1 MQGQAQAPVQ
11 GQAQAP
17 VQGQAQVQ
25 TNVPNSNVQSQAVQ
39 PNVGVGA
46 VSGTGAVSQ
55 MQAQVQVQTQAQA
68 QAQAQIQA
76 QIQANGNAI
85 QMPKGLSTPVV
96 NLDEDSLQDEI
107 IKNVMQTVPSDDLD
121 EFGIKNNNNLT
132 SAPLSG
138 VVADTDLTEDN
149 NTFSQILNKGASEP
163 NALSALG
170 DSSKVVPT
178 NSALGAAQITSGQN
192 DPIPEE
198 SVVNNVATPKEG
210 GILRR
215 LASLF
220 GRKNNVEEAV
230 SSSSSESKSVDP
242 SKAALDNLLN
252 KSEQTASSQN
262 SAATNI
268 RMNSYESLVNKLQ
281 MAAADEALPPKMQE
295 QAQNLLKSLQNP
307 VNDLKTVSSW
317 LNFVTGPMS
326 PSSSQ
331 ALALHQWAFML
342 LCIRFEQIG
351 KNVEKFLK
359 KTQGGTDKIA
369 KLDTA
374 IKDSAKVA
382 QELDD
387 VTVSKSHDLL
397 KETFSQVERMQQ
409 QMQSIP
415 QDQSVLRYIPLPPNY
430 QGGKEG
436 SFSAQK
442 RKDEDGGTSWHL
454 NFNLDLQ
461 DMGALQVKVKLRF
474 PEIQMSFVAEKFET
488 LQKVQQHMPE
498 LNAKLKEIGLT
509 STGSN
514 ARLGHINFNQ
524 DQAPSPSNNGSRFK
538 YEGNAFNVDA

>member
-1 MQGQAQAPVQ
+1 
-11 GQAQAP
+11 
-17 VQGQAQVQ
+17 
-25 TNVPNSNVQSQAVQ
+25 
-39 PNVGVGA
+39 
-46 VSGTGAVSQ
+46 
-55 MQAQVQVQTQAQA
+55 
-68 QAQAQIQA
+68 
-76 QIQANGNAI
+76 
-85 QMPKGLSTPVV
+85 
-96 NLDEDSLQDEI
+96 
-107 IKNVMQTVPSDDLD
+107 
-121 EFGIKNNNNLT
+121 
-132 SAPLSG
+132 
-138 VVADTDLTEDN
+138 
-149 NTFSQILNKGASEP
+149 
-163 NALSALG
+163 
-170 DSSKVVPT
+170 
-178 NSALGAAQITSGQN
+178 
-192 DPIPEE
+192 
-198 SVVNNVATPKEG
+198 
-210 GILRR
+210 
-215 LASLF
+215 
-220 GRKNNVEEAV
+220 
-230 SSSSSESKSVDP
+230 
-242 SKAALDNLLN
+242 
-252 KSEQTASSQN
+252 
-262 SAATNI
+262 
-268 RMNSYESLVNKLQ
+268 MNSYESLVNKLQ

-524 DQAPSPSNNGSRFK
+524 DQAPSPSNNGSKFK